1 MAFWNKLGSVF
12 GFNEDDADED
22 YIVRDN
28 SSEDDSTPKTVVE
41 INTVTDGEIPEGVFD
56 GLIEIINSNL
66 SPMVLQCLDVEAEKK
81 YLYQALGP
89 RFSQFVKQ
97 TREQSLNAAR
107 VEWDKEKSDMKHKID
122 EYKGRCVS
130 AETEMNEMKAM
141 KMSDERQRLA
151 LKERIRKLEEQVAEV
166 EADKEQ
172 RIIENKSLLN
182 RLKVLQVRNGS
193 DEEGDKLVLELSEKL
208 ELAQKTVEEVQN
220 ALREKEVALAEVTG
234 KEAECRD
241 KLIEAEKATEA
252 LRAEVAT
259 LKEVSIVQE
268 LSDDEKQS
276 IAETEAKLTEAQ
288 VKITQLEEQLQAAKD
303 EVSQMN
309 DGLSMLDEIQAQLEK
324 VEEFK
329 EKKNEEI
336 TALKKEIEDMGKSH
350 ELAVEMVR
358 IEELDKFTHLENEK
372 GKEISNLQNT
382 IKALETEIVSL
393 KQSIEAA
400 QLSAEEMASREK
412 SLSDDLALS
421 RSDVEK
427 AMVDI
432 DALRNELDEANALID
447 EQKDKYLKELSE
459 VKGENLQKVNE
470 LQAEIAQ
477 LQAKLDLNVATDDSL
492 VDDDLK
498 QVVEDTFGINVDDR
512 SFIEFE
518 LSETNDTE
526 DLSTIASDAEIVNE
540 PVLNDD
546 SDIDWLLPE
555 GTEFVDDAEV
565 VEPEEESLAVE
576 DESKVVS
583 EEKAVEEEKTAI
595 IDTQMSLFG

>member
-12 GFNEDDADED
+12 GFNEDDTDED

-107 VEWDKEKSDMKHKID
+107 VEWDKEKCDMKHKID

-130 AETEMNEMKAM
+130 AETEMSEMKAM

-208 ELAQKTVEEVQN
+208 ELAQKTVEEAQN
-220 ALREKEVALAEVTG
+220 ALKEKEAALAEVTG
-234 KEAECRD
+234 KEAECRA
-241 KLIEAEKATEA
+241 KLTEAEETAEA

-259 LKEVSIVQE
+259 LKEVPIVQE

-336 TALKKEIEDMGKSH
+336 AALKKEIEDMGKSH

-372 GKEISNLQNT
+372 GKEISSLQST
-382 IKALETEIVSL
+382 IKALETEITSL
-393 KQSIEAA
+393 KQSLEAA
-400 QLSAEEMASREK
+400 QLSVEEMASREK
-412 SLSDDLALS
+412 TLSDDLALS

-526 DLSTIASDAEIVNE
+526 ELSTIASDAEIVNE

-565 VEPEEESLAVE
+565 AEPEEESLVVE

>member
-12 GFNEDDADED
+12 GFNEDDTDED
-22 YIVRDN
+22 YIIRNN
-28 SSEDDSTPKTVVE
+28 SSDDDDAPRTVVE
-41 INTVTDGEIPEGVFD
+41 INTVTADGEIPEGVFD
-56 GLIEIINSNL
+56 GLIEIINANL

-107 VEWDKEKSDMKHKID
+107 VEWDKEKSEMKHKID

-130 AETEMNEMKAM
+130 AETEMSEMKAM

-151 LKERIRKLEEQVAEV
+151 LKERIRKLEEQVAEI

-208 ELAQKTVEEVQN
+208 EAAQKTIEETQN
-220 ALREKEVALAEVTG
+220 ALNEKESVLAELTE
-234 KEAECRD
+234 KEAKCRTQ
-241 KLIEAEKATEA
+241 LAETEA
-252 LRAEVAT
+252 DAEVLRAEVAA
-259 LKEVSIVQE
+259 LKDVPVAQC
-268 LSDDEKQS
+268 LSDEEKTR
-276 IAETEAKLTEAQ
+276 IVETEAKLSEAQ
-288 VKITQLEEQLQAAKD
+288 ASIAQLEEQLKIAKD

-309 DGLSMLDEIQAQLEK
+309 EGLSMLDEIQAQLEK

-336 TALKKEIEDMGKSH
+336 ATLKKNIEEMGKSH

-358 IEELDKFTHLENEK
+358 IEEFDKFTHLEKEK
-372 GKEISNLQNT
+372 EKEILTLQNT
-382 IKALETEIVSL
+382 IKTLETEVSSL
-393 KQSIEAA
+393 KQSLEVA
-400 QLSAEEMASREK
+400 QSSAEEMTSREK
-412 SLSDDLALS
+412 SLADDLAGS

-427 AMVDI
+427 AMANI
-432 DALRNELDEANALID
+432 EALRNELDEANALIE
-447 EQKDKYLKELSE
+447 EQKDKCLKELSE
-459 VKGENLQKVNE
+459 VKSESVQKINE

-477 LQAKLDLNVATDDSL
+477 LQAKLDVNVATDDSL

-512 SFIEFE
+512 SFIEFDLPEINTKAESQLVSDDEEVE
-518 LSETNDTE
+518 LEPAATD
-526 DLSTIASDAEIVNE
+526 DA
-540 PVLNDD
+540 
-546 SDIDWLLPE
+546 DIDWLIPE
-555 GTEFVDDAEV
+555 GADFVDDGAAQVEELAENVKEQDKDVASEVQV
-565 VEPEEESLAVE
+565 V
-576 DESKVVS
+576 
-583 EEKAVEEEKTAI
+583 EEKTPI